1 MTATRVISP
10 KPVAIVET
18 YSPVAN
24 PDVITYD
31 HANGLQKT
39 MRRIGA
45 TGPGSWLFS
54 RTLHHVDNPIAK
66 ITRGRHTLVSMTS
79 GLPIVSLT
87 TTGAKSG
94 LPRTVPLVGLP
105 VDGGM
110 AVIASNFGQ
119 TRHPAWYYN
128 LRADPAAATY
138 IDGTHAKVVAVE
150 VVGDRR
156 AAIWQQALQVYPGF
170 KTYERRATERE
181 IIVFVL
187 EPV

>member
-1 MTATRVISP
+1 
-10 KPVAIVET
+10 VET
-18 YSPVAN
+18 YPPVA
-24 PDVITYD
+24 PAPVITYD
-31 HANGLQKT
+31 HANGLQKA

-45 TGPGSWLFS
+45 TGPGSWLLS

-66 ITRGRHTLVSMTS
+66 LTRGRHTLVSMMS
-79 GLPIVSLT
+79 GLPVVSLT

-94 LPRTVPLVGLP
+94 RARTVPLVGLP

-119 TRHPAWYYN
+119 TRHPAWCYN
-128 LRADPAAATY
+128 LRADPAAATHV
-138 IDGTHAKVVAVE
+138 DGKHAKVVAVE
-150 VVGDRR
+150 AVGDRR

-170 KTYERRATERE
+170 QTYERRATERE
-181 IIVFVL
+181 IVVFVL